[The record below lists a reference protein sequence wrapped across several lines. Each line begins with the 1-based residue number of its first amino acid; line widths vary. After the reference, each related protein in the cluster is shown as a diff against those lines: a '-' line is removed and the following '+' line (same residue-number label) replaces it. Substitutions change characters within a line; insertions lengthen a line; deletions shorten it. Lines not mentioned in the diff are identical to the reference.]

1 MKTQRILAMI
11 FLLLAASAT
20 FSQTSAAT
28 NAAANRSWPSFWRQI
43 TAAINK
49 KDRAALKKMM
59 ANNFSDESGGLNGTE
74 LLKYI
79 DENARKR
86 SLRDLQ
92 KSFTKGTK
100 VNKNWLSKGNSTKLT
115 KH

>member
-20 FSQTSAAT
+20 FSQTSAAI

-59 ANNFSDESGGLNGTE
+59 ANNFSDESGGLNGAE
-74 LLKYI
+74 WLKYI
-79 DENARKR
+79 DENERKYKFHYLPHPR
-86 SLRDLQ
+86 SVTNFSWR
-92 KSFTKGTK
+92 KGRPEQIK
-100 VNKNWLSKGNSTKLT
+100 
-115 KH
+115 